1 MHVALVPFLESAIFV
16 LLVCP
21 LLVLLLLLLSR
32 FSRVRLCVTPQ
43 TALLYSKVNQQFM
56 YMSACLISQVEF
68 DFLQPMDCGPPES
81 SVHGIFQ
88 ARILDWVAISSSRG
102 SSQPRDLNPHRL
114 CLLLWQADSLPLS
127 HQGSTTPPI
136 LFFGKEKLQKLFLP
150 IASDGEVLSSEESGS
165 LLLFRR

>member
-1 MHVALVPFLESAIFV
+1 MDTDHTRKKIGNSNQYPPGQREKSKFNNEI
-16 LLVCP
+16 
-21 LLVLLLLLLSR
+21 LVLSCAQWCLT
-32 FSRVRLCVTPQ
+32 LC
-43 TALLYSKVNQQFM
+43 Y
-56 YMSACLISQVEF
+56 
-68 DFLQPMDCGPPES
+68 PMDCTLAGFY
-81 SVHGIFQ
+81 VHGIFQ